1 MREVIKSHEIEYVE
15 SVGLK
20 IGISIFEMAY
30 IFGITGEKES
40 TFSEIYKTTIRF
52 KNSQYE
58 GFRLNEDAYKKLL
71 FIFEEYKLSKN
82 KEKIDEQIKYN
93 KPKLG
98 KLFGINYS
106 FWILYLILVL
116 GFFSKSFGEDIEQKE
131 FQYKFIYDVNKD
143 ICVDSTVYDTKFTYE
158 ELMNPKFVGEFQ
170 KRPGELVFINNN
182 DEMYVFT
189 DTLERCKN
197 YRDYFISEMLKQL
210 SNEESRIDSFNI
222 E

>member
-30 IFGITGEKES
+30 IFGITGEKEA

-58 GFRLNEDAYKKLL
+58 SFRLNEDAYKKLL

-82 KEKIDEQIKYN
+82 KEKTDEQIKYH

-106 FWILYLILVL
+106 FWILYIILIL
-116 GFFSKSFGEDIEQKE
+116 GFFSKSFGEDLEQKE

-143 ICVDSTVYDTKFTYE
+143 ICVDSAIYDTKFTYE